1 MKLNSIHT
9 TPKQDSYDVVIIGGA
24 NMGSSVS
31 CFLGQN
37 KDFNGSILV
46 VEKDLNLQ
54 FASTAASNDCIRQ
67 QFANDI
73 NIEIA
78 QFGAEYI
85 QNFREF
91 LGGDD
96 AVPNIPIRNFG
107 YLYLSDN
114 DDLTE
119 VLQRDQQTQQRL
131 GAGTKMVTPEEIE
144 AAYSGFYKLSDIQA
158 GSLNTQDEG
167 YFDAPLMLRWQQQ
180 KAAETGTETV
190 QNEVV
195 AINHSNNKV
204 ESVVLKS
211 GEVINAGTVVNAAG
225 PRARLVANMV
235 GIEVPIEPRRRYTYI
250 FSTDKPLSHD
260 LPLTIDPTGV
270 HFRQSGDNYLVGCPP
285 MIGDPSVDFD
295 DFGYEKGIWEEKLAP
310 ILANRVPNFDNLT
323 VLDKWVGHYEFNTY
337 DQNAIVGA
345 HSQIENFIFVNG
357 FSGHG
362 TQQAPSMGRGV
373 SELITYGEYRTQDLS
388 PFSYSR
394 LERGERLVERAVI

>member
-1 MKLNSIHT
+1 MKLNNVHT
-9 TPKQDSYDVVIIGGA
+9 TPSKSSYDVVIIGGA
-24 NMGSSVS
+24 NMGASVA

-37 KDFNGSILV
+37 KDFNGSVLV
-46 VEKDLNLQ
+46 VEKDLNFQ

-67 QFANDI
+67 QFANVI
-73 NIEIA
+73 NIKIA
-78 QFGAEYI
+78 QFGAKYI

-91 LGGDD
+91 LGGDPE
-96 AVPNIPIRNFG
+96 VPNLPIRNFG

-114 DDLTE
+114 KALTE
-119 VLQRDQQTQQRL
+119 VLQRDQNTQASL
-131 GAGTKMVTPEEIE
+131 GAGTKMVSPEEI
-144 AAYSGFYKLSDIQA
+144 AADYPFYKLSDIEA

-167 YFDAPLMLRWQQQ
+167 YFNAPLMLEWQQK
-180 KAAETGTETV
+180 KAAEMGAETV

-195 AINHSNNKV
+195 GINHSNSKV
-204 ESVVLKS
+204 ESVILKS
-211 GEVINAGTVVNAAG
+211 GETIQAGTIVNAAG
-225 PRARLVANMV
+225 PRARVIANMV

-250 FSTDKPLSHD
+250 FSSDKPLDRD
-260 LPLTIDPTGV
+260 LPLTIDPSGV

-285 MIGDPSVDFD
+285 MIADPGVAYD
-295 DFGYEKGIWEEKLAP
+295 DFRFEKGIWKEKLAP
-310 ILANRVPNFDNLT
+310 ILANRIPDFDNLT

-337 DQNAIVGA
+337 DQNGIVGP
-345 HSQIENFIFVNG
+345 HSQLENFIFVNG

-373 SELITYGEYRTQDLS
+373 SEWITYGEFRSMDLS

>member
-1 MKLNSIHT
+1 MKLNTVHT
-9 TPKQDSYDVVIIGGA
+9 TPKQNSYDVVIIGGA
-24 NMGSSVS
+24 NMGASVS

-46 VEKDLNLQ
+46 VEKDTNFQ

-67 QFANDI
+67 QFANGI

-85 QNFREF
+85 QNFREY
-91 LGGDD
+91 LGGDPE
-96 AVPNIPIRNFG
+96 VPNIPIRNFG
-107 YLYLSDN
+107 N
-114 DDLTE
+114 
-119 VLQRDQQTQQRL
+119 TQANL
-131 GAGTKMVTPEEIE
+131 GAGTKMVTPDEIE
-144 AAYSGFYKLSDIQA
+144 SKYPSFYKLSDIQA

-167 YFDAPLMLRWQQQ
+167 YFDAPLMLRWQQK
-180 KAAETGTETV
+180 KAAETGTEMV
-190 QNEVV
+190 QNEVM
-195 AINHSNNKV
+195 AINHSANKV

-211 GEVINAGTVVNAAG
+211 GETINAGTVVNAAG

-250 FSTDKPLSHD
+250 FSSDKPLAHD

-285 MIGDPSVDFD
+285 MIGDPGVAYD
-295 DFGYEKGIWEEKLAP
+295 DFRFEKGIWEEKLAP
-310 ILANRVPNFDNLT
+310 ILANRIPNFDNLT
-323 VLDKWVGHYEFNTY
+323 VMDKWVGHYEFNTY
-337 DQNAIVGA
+337 DQNGIVGP
-345 HSQIENFIFVNG
+345 HSQLENFIFVNG

-373 SELITYGEYRTQDLS
+373 SELITYGEFRTQDLS
-388 PFSYSR
+388 QFSYSR
-394 LERGERLVERAVI
+394 LERNERLVERAVI

>member
-1 MKLNSIHT
+1 MKLNNVHT
-9 TPKQDSYDVVIIGGA
+9 TPSQSSYDVVIIGGA
-24 NMGSSVS
+24 NMGASVA

-46 VEKDLNLQ
+46 VEKDLNFQ

-67 QFANDI
+67 QFANGI
-73 NIEIA
+73 NIQIA

-91 LGGDD
+91 LGGDPE
-96 AVPNIPIRNFG
+96 VPNLPIRNFG

-114 DDLTE
+114 KALTE
-119 VLQRDQQTQQRL
+119 VLQRDQNTQASL
-131 GAGTKMVTPEEIE
+131 GAGTKMITPEQI
-144 AAYSGFYKLSDIQA
+144 AAEYPFYKLSDIEA

-167 YFDAPLMLRWQQQ
+167 YFNAPLMLEWQQI
-180 KAAETGTETV
+180 KAAEMGAETI

-195 AINHSNNKV
+195 GINHSNSKV
-204 ESVVLKS
+204 ESVILKS
-211 GEVINAGTVVNAAG
+211 GETIQAGTIVNATG
-225 PRARLVANMV
+225 PRARVIANMV

-250 FSTDKPLSHD
+250 FSSDKSLDRD

-270 HFRQSGDNYLVGCPP
+270 HFRQAGYNYLVGCPP
-285 MIGDPSVDFD
+285 MIGDPSVDYN
-295 DFGYEKGIWEEKLAP
+295 DFRFEKGIWEEKLAP
-310 ILANRVPNFDNLT
+310 ILSNRIPDFDNLT
-323 VLDKWVGHYEFNTY
+323 ILDKWVGHYEFNTY
-337 DQNAIVGA
+337 DQNGIVGP
-345 HSQIENFIFVNG
+345 HSQLENFIFVNG

-373 SELITYGEYRTQDLS
+373 SEWITYGEFRSMDLS

>member
-1 MKLNSIHT
+1 MKLNTIHT

-24 NMGSSVS
+24 NMGASVS

-37 KDFNGSILV
+37 KDFNGSVLV
-46 VEKDLNLQ
+46 VEKDVNFQ

-67 QFANDI
+67 QFANGI

-85 QNFREF
+85 QNFREY
-91 LGGDD
+91 LGGDE

-114 DDLTE
+114 DALTE
-119 VLQRDQQTQQRL
+119 VLVRDKNTQVGL
-131 GAGTKMVTPEEIE
+131 GAGTKMVTPAEIE
-144 AAYSGFYKLSDIQA
+144 ATYAGFYKLSDIQA

-167 YFDAPLMLRWQQQ
+167 YFDAPLMLRWQQK
-180 KAAETGTETV
+180 KAAETGTEMV
-190 QNEVV
+190 QNEVM
-195 AINHSNNKV
+195 AINHSANKV

-211 GEVINAGTVVNAAG
+211 GETIKAGTVVNAAG
-225 PRARLVANMV
+225 PRARLIANMV

-250 FSTDKPLSHD
+250 FSSDKPLSHD

-285 MIGDPSVDFD
+285 MIGDPGVAYD
-295 DFGYEKGIWEEKLAP
+295 DFRFEKGIWEEKLAP
-310 ILANRVPNFDNLT
+310 ILANRIPNFDNLT
-323 VLDKWVGHYEFNTY
+323 ILDKWVGHYEFNTY
-337 DQNAIVGA
+337 DQNGIVGP
-345 HSQIENFIFVNG
+345 HSQLENFIFVNG

-373 SELITYGEYRTQDLS
+373 SELITYGEFCTMDLS

>member
-1 MKLNSIHT
+1 MKLNDIHT
-9 TPKQDSYDVVIIGGA
+9 TPKQNSYDVVIIGGA
-24 NMGSSVS
+24 NMGASVA

-37 KDFNGSILV
+37 KDFNGSVLI
-46 VEKDLNLQ
+46 VEKDMNFQ

-85 QNFREF
+85 QNFREY
-91 LGGDD
+91 LGGDS

-114 DDLTE
+114 DELTE
-119 VLQRDQQTQQRL
+119 VLERDKNTQVRL

-144 AAYSGFYKLSDIQA
+144 ASYAGFYKLSDIQA

-167 YFDAPLMLRWQQQ
+167 YFDAPLMLRWQQK
-180 KAAETGTETV
+180 KAAETGTEIV

-195 AINHSNNKV
+195 AINHSANKV

-211 GEVINAGTVVNAAG
+211 GETINAGTVVNAAG
-225 PRARLVANMV
+225 PRARLIANMV

-250 FSTDKPLSHD
+250 FSSDKPLSHD

-285 MIGDPSVDFD
+285 RIGDPGVAYD
-295 DFGYEKGIWEEKLAP
+295 DFRFEKGIWEEKLAP
-310 ILANRVPNFDNLT
+310 ILANRIPNFDNLT

-337 DQNAIVGA
+337 DQNGIVGP
-345 HSQIENFIFVNG
+345 HSQLDNFIFVNG

-373 SELITYGEYRTQDLS
+373 SEWITYGEYRSMDLA